1 MKMDNKITG
10 SETSIGIADEIAK
23 LKKLLDD
30 GILTQDEY
38 DQQKSRLL
46 NNTPTESTNSASS
59 PQNQGLQ
66 PSPEKPKKTGKGCL
80 ISVLIVLLVIAGI
93 ISVVTK
99 ITENSNNATSSN
111 TTSTSAESWRE
122 FDDRTWADFKN
133 LYVSHSRLL
142 QNVSLF
148 SEGRVSKLELYDSM
162 KQAKE
167 YFRKAAMSF
176 DYGNNSEEKTYL
188 SSFSSMALSD
198 QMATESIMKYL
209 DKGNISDLSK
219 ATDHLEDAKE
229 AALLIASNRG
239 TLLVRAGYTQEE
251 ISEKINSEMAEL
263 EEQISNGGNS

>member
-1 MKMDNKITG
+1 M
-10 SETSIGIADEIAK
+10 
-23 LKKLLDD
+23 
-30 GILTQDEY
+30 
-38 DQQKSRLL
+38 
-46 NNTPTESTNSASS
+46 
-59 PQNQGLQ
+59 
-66 PSPEKPKKTGKGCL
+66 
-80 ISVLIVLLVIAGI
+80 
-93 ISVVTK
+93 
-99 ITENSNNATSSN
+99 
-111 TTSTSAESWRE
+111 
-122 FDDRTWADFKN
+122 
-133 LYVSHSRLL
+133 SHSRLL

-148 SEGRVSKLELYDSM
+148 SEGRVSQLELYDSM

-219 ATDHLEDAKE
+219 TTDHLEDAKE

-263 EEQISNGGNS
+263 EEQISNGGSS